1 MSDFPITFMEYLG
14 SIPKK
19 GANKIQFNKN
29 NFKME
34 TVVTSSTERAKMP
47 FPVIAESNDQLG
59 LVVIF
64 MSEHDH
70 GYVMNP
76 GKTGMEYGHYGV
88 FKSVFD
94 IRHWNIPATMNVE
107 FTNKF

>member
-1 MSDFPITFMEYLG
+1 MENLG
-14 SIPKK
+14 SIPRK
-19 GANKIQFNKN
+19 GT
-29 NFKME
+29 NFKLKFATME
-34 TVVTSSTERAKMP
+34 TVVTSGTERAELP
-47 FPVIAESNDQLG
+47 FPVIAESTDLSG

-76 GKTGMEYGHYGV
+76 GKTGMKYGHYGV

-94 IRHWNIPATMNVE
+94 PRHWIVPKKMNVE
-107 FTNKF
+107 FTNNF